1 MLNQIMTFQAA
12 MNLFGVNLAVDGKPG
27 PMTRDAASL
36 VARNL
41 PHIKDIPADVLKP
54 TASTPHNRL
63 MGGRASTF
71 GGPMDTADYCEGQA
85 FFPHASQ
92 RTPAQY
98 YAWVPED
105 VRAYLRPEM
114 AEARAWPV
122 LRDWRGK
129 MRPAGVSYY
138 LDPEKHY
145 IALRLYGELAKR
157 GRAGEPIMVRV
168 MRRDDRTR
176 FVIARVTD
184 WGPSVTLDGRRV
196 WAEVDVS
203 PGVYTEL
210 GLSHGRGG
218 DHVWIEIMNEVNK

>member
-1 MLNQIMTFQAA
+1 MMSHIMIFELFLTFWI
-12 MNLFGVNLAVDGKPG
+12 GVFSPPPPV
-27 PMTRDAASL
+27 T
-36 VARNL
+36 
-41 PHIKDIPADVLKP
+41 
-54 TASTPHNRL
+54 

-71 GGPMDTADYCEGQA
+71 GGADDYMDRCEPQA
-85 FFPHASQ
+85 FLPLPS
-92 RTPAQY
+92 RRSPAQY

-114 AEARAWPV
+114 AEARVWPV

-157 GRAGEPIMVRV
+157 GKAGEPILVRV
-168 MRRDDRTR
+168 MRRDDRSR
-176 FVIARVTD
+176 WVIARVTD

-196 WAEVDVS
+196 WADVDVS
-203 PGVYTEL
+203 PGVYTDL

-218 DHVWIEIMNEVNK
+218 DHVWIEILMEVQ